1 MWSHHRSQIP
11 LHYLPIRSQ
20 QASHCILD
28 QRLHSFL
35 CHIEN
40 ETLTVTVRA
49 GINASKSGFVF
60 FEIKVQQLRPYLSH
74 LGQIW
79 TQLLNFWN
87 KLWSGSFIGIEA
99 ICKIYLSFEIINV
112 LKISY
117 DILYDEN

>member
-1 MWSHHRSQIP
+1 MSHWERNFN
-11 LHYLPIRSQ
+11 
-20 QASHCILD
+20 SHGTSGDKCE
-28 QRLHSFL
+28 QERLCF
-35 CHIEN
+35 
-40 ETLTVTVRA
+40 
-49 GINASKSGFVF
+49 F